1 MRKRPSTFVLFL
13 EAGMSDRS
21 PLFAPPRVL
30 AATLVVV
37 GLIAGGLTARRAIA
51 SDHQDSPEV
60 ELNPASDMTDFYA
73 FPGATAGNIVLV
85 MDSWAFLTPAN
96 TPSVS
101 FDPNLLYQFKVENTG
116 APIENLVFQVT
127 FQGTGS
133 GQTVEVRG
141 PVAPPVLG
149 AMQNTVSSTTPII
162 SGPVNKVL
170 TGGGIQ
176 FFAGPRSDPFFID
189 LEQFFRILP
198 DRKPVTGPLS
208 QLPTTPTATGFR
220 NPGVDYV
227 AGHNVLSI
235 VMEMPATMLTTGGNA
250 KIGLWATI
258 SR

>member
-1 MRKRPSTFVLFL
+1 
-13 EAGMSDRS
+13 MSDRK
-21 PLFAPPRVL
+21 PLFTPPRVL
-30 AATLVVV
+30 AAALVVA
-37 GLIAGGLTARRAIA
+37 GLIAGGLVARRAIA
-51 SDHQDSPEV
+51 SDHQDSPDV
-60 ELNPASDMTDFYA
+60 ELNPASDLTDFYA

-85 MDSWAFLTPAN
+85 MDSWAFLTPAE

-101 FDPNLLYQFKVENTG
+101 FDPNLLYQFKIDNTG
-116 APIENLVFQVT
+116 DAVEDLVFQVT
-127 FQGTGS
+127 FQGTGAN
-133 GQTVEVRG
+133 QTVQVRG
-141 PVAPPVLG
+141 PVAPPVVG
-149 AMQNTVSSTTPII
+149 AMQNTVSKAKPII

-170 TGGGIQ
+170 TANGVT

-208 QLPTTPTATGFR
+208 ALPNTPSASGFR
-220 NPGVDYV
+220 TPGVDFV

-235 VMEMPATMLTTGGNA
+235 VMELPATMLTTGGNA